1 MCTELFQ
8 TGQLNEYTQRKE
20 MQADV
25 LCMALGDVPP
35 GEQRSRF
42 LAVALADNT
51 VRLLSLDPQVRIY
64 CSKMK

>member
-1 MCTELFQ
+1 MSTALFQ
-8 TGQLNEYTQRKE
+8 TGQLNEYTERKE

-51 VRLLSLDPQVRIY
+51 VRRLSVDPQVRIY
-64 CSKMK
+64 CSEMK